1 MKESFL
7 LAKPIHST
15 NTLEVLHS
23 QWVPEVEKTM
33 QGAMQCQV
41 NWAGNRSRQEEVA
54 GSYIKTWI
62 EKGNFGV
69 AKTWVH
75 QRQVA
80 GTPGSIGGE
89 GRLVPCVKEKT
100 T

>member
-1 MKESFL
+1 MHQPKKNLVFWKMKESFL
-7 LAKPIHST
+7 LAKRIHST

-33 QGAMQCQV
+33 PGTMQCQV

-62 EKGNFGV
+62 EKKRILV
-69 AKTWVH
+69 L
-75 QRQVA
+75 QRL
-80 GTPGSIGGE
+80 GFIKG
-89 GRLVPCVKEKT
+89 K
-100 T
+100 